1 MAILATLFGLVGRY
15 TGRLLTTT
23 LGWASTLLFGRVPQ
37 NKQVL
42 LAGATFGSLVWA
54 VLLAGVVLPTVAS
67 ILLVAVPLPDFVD
80 PLWVRL
86 AMLAG
91 AIVLPLAIGFVIRL
105 IPDAAERPTG
115 RAAIADILRGYPL
128 AAGLAVTLLFLAVV
142 AVVTK
147 ARSRARRWTDA
158 HVPIVVKPG
167 GYDKMVRDLGD
178 ALDQSGLEV
187 SRRAAPRVL
196 SAPGK
201 LLAAVAGGSARGL
214 VPRRMWVLM
223 RPDLEV
229 TLHPSDILVA
239 GTGLR
244 VAQARA
250 AIATR
255 LTTTSAHLT
264 MSAESRAIE
273 DRIEAIAPGPSVDPA
288 PWGTPNARELREID
302 QALSQT
308 MLPYDE
314 WEILYRMRLQVERD
328 LLRAAGGGRV
338 EPNTGGQAL
347 AGPNASGRSSRRRT
361 RAGVAN
367 TSFRG
372 ARRGVGGAGCAG
384 CDPGDRATRNGRAAP
399 LTLPD
404 QHTGQAHK
412 IWGPVRSLVQGPPV
426 HVDPVRR
433 RSAKVASVRRRIGQV
448 PIRQP
453 SGGPGVRRSRARR
466 WGLAARGTILP
477 EGRILAGTLQHAPA
491 VHGAGAVRQKLRAIV
506 RSGAR
511 LPRSCLARRR
521 IPDRG
526 TRCGGRPGRRRDGAG
541 HLRFETDA
549 RLWQMRVM
557 AGGERLTR
565 AA

>member
-91 AIVLPLAIGFVIRL
+91 AIVLPLAVGFVIRL

-128 AAGLAVTLLFLAVV
+128 AAGLAVTLVFLAVV

-147 ARSRARRWTDA
+147 ARSVARRWADA

-167 GYDKMVRDLGD
+167 GYEKMVRDLED
-178 ALDQSGLEV
+178 ALDQSGVEV

-196 SAPGK
+196 SVPGQ
-201 LLAAVAGGSARGL
+201 LLAAVAGGSVRSL
-214 VPRRMWVLM
+214 VPTRIWVLV

-250 AIATR
+250 AIAAR

-264 MSAESRAIE
+264 TSAESRGIE

-328 LLRAAGGGRV
+328 LLRAARGGRV
-338 EPNTGGQAL
+338 EPATGEQTL
-347 AGPNASGRSSRRRT
+347 AGPSGSGRSSRRPFRPT
-361 RAGVAN
+361 LPTPVSAILAVGSVALVALDVILALAQ
-367 TSFRG
+367 RG
-372 ARRGVGGAGCAG
+372 
-384 CDPGDRATRNGRAAP
+384 TP

-404 QHTGQAHK
+404 QPLAKHT
-412 IWGPVRSLVQGPPV
+412 RSGALAAAASRAPGS
-426 HVDPVRR
+426 R
-433 RSAKVASVRRRIGQV
+433 RSGSASVGGGSAGSPVDRVG
-448 PIRQP
+448 PHP
-453 SGGPGVRRSRARR
+453 SAEWWSRCAEEPARR
-466 WGLAARGTILP
+466 CGLAARRTILS
-477 EGRILAGTLQHAPA
+477 EGRILAGTLQHPQHFM
-491 VHGAGAVRQKLRAIV
+491 VPGAVD
-506 RSGAR
+506 RS
-511 LPRSCLARRR
+511 
-521 IPDRG
+521 
-526 TRCGGRPGRRRDGAG
+526 
-541 HLRFETDA
+541 
-549 RLWQMRVM
+549 
-557 AGGERLTR
+557 
-565 AA
+565 

>member
-91 AIVLPLAIGFVIRL
+91 AIVLPLAVGFVIRL

-128 AAGLAVTLLFLAVV
+128 AAGLAVTLVFLAVV

-147 ARSRARRWTDA
+147 ARSVARRWADA

-167 GYDKMVRDLGD
+167 GYEKMVRDLED
-178 ALDQSGLEV
+178 ALDQSGLGV
-187 SRRAAPRVL
+187 SRRAAPMVL
-196 SAPGK
+196 SVPGQ
-201 LLAAVAGGSARGL
+201 LLAAIAGGSVRSL
-214 VPRRMWVLM
+214 VPTRIWVLV

-250 AIATR
+250 AIAAR

-264 MSAESRAIE
+264 TSAESRGIE

-314 WEILYRMRLQVERD
+314 WDPVPD
-328 LLRAAGGGRV
+328 APAGGARSPARGPRGRV
-338 EPNTGGQAL
+338 EPATGEQTL
-347 AGPNASGRSSRRRT
+347 AGPSGSGRSSRRP
-361 RAGVAN
+361 
-367 TSFRG
+367 FR
-372 ARRGVGGAGCAG
+372 
-384 CDPGDRATRNGRAAP
+384 P
-399 LTLPD
+399 TLPTPVSAILAVGSVALVALD
-404 QHTGQAHK
+404 VILALAQRGTGE
-412 IWGPVRSLVQGPPV
+412 
-426 HVDPVRR
+426 RR
-433 RSAKVASVRRRIGQV
+433 R
-448 PIRQP
+448 
-453 SGGPGVRRSRARR
+453 
-466 WGLAARGTILP
+466 
-477 EGRILAGTLQHAPA
+477 
-491 VHGAGAVRQKLRAIV
+491 
-506 RSGAR
+506 
-511 LPRSCLARRR
+511 
-521 IPDRG
+521 
-526 TRCGGRPGRRRDGAG
+526 
-541 HLRFETDA
+541 
-549 RLWQMRVM
+549 
-557 AGGERLTR
+557 
-565 AA
+565 